1 MLAAPAEARVR
12 PEVTRR
18 IARGAGEL
26 LLTVGFVLLLFVFY
40 EVDVTDWTSGSQQHA
55 LSSRLEQQ
63 WAAPRP
69 STPSEAASPLPG
81 NGIAFLHIPRL
92 GADYR
97 RAVVEGTTQADLA
110 QGPGHYTG
118 TALPGE
124 RGNLAIAGHR
134 VGKGSPFLD
143 LDLMRP
149 GDAIVVETRDEWF
162 VYRVL
167 GDPRTGDL
175 HAETSG
181 IPGMEIVAPTDVAVI
196 APTPDHAESSPSGRY
211 LTLTTCNPKFSARQ
225 RLVIHAELQ
234 GSPIAKADE
243 PAGPPALRGR

>member
-1 MLAAPAEARVR
+1 VHAAPAEARVR
-12 PEVTRR
+12 PDPARR
-18 IARGAGEL
+18 MARGAGEL

-40 EVDVTDWTSGSQQHA
+40 EVYVTDWTSGTQQHA
-55 LSSRLEQQ
+55 LSSRLQQQ
-63 WAAPRP
+63 WAAPKP
-69 STPSEAASPLPG
+69 STTADTSPLPG

-118 TALPGE
+118 TALPGKA
-124 RGNLAIAGHR
+124 GNLAIAGHR

-143 LDLMRP
+143 LDRMRP
-149 GDAIVVETRDEWF
+149 GDAIVVETRDDWF

-175 HAETSG
+175 HAVTG
-181 IPGMEIVAPTDVAVI
+181 GVPGMEVVAPTDVAVI
-196 APTPDHAESSPSGRY
+196 APTPDRAGSSASGRY

-243 PAGPPALRGR
+243 PAGPPALHGR